1 MSYLVLARKF
11 RPQTFKQVVGQQHVA
26 RTLMNAVATGR
37 TSHAY
42 LLTGT
47 RGVGKTSVARIFAK
61 ALNCADVSDGEPCN
75 ECETCLDITEGSH
88 MDVVEIDGAS
98 NRGIDDI
105 RELREKVNYAPARGG
120 RKIYIIDEV
129 HQITRDAFNALL
141 KTLEEPPPSV
151 VFIFAT
157 TEPQK
162 LPQTILS
169 RCQRFDFRRIAQEE
183 IQQHLGKVAKAEKI
197 EIEDEALY
205 LVARKADGS
214 MRDGQSYLDLLVSY
228 NPDRITAEDAREV
241 LGVLPFEIY
250 LELMEIIADRDQ
262 GRVFEYVGKLQEQVY
277 DYYDFALELLVF
289 LRNLLMVKTAS
300 AYREIALLP
309 EALRDALH
317 DTAHRFSTG
326 DLSRIITLAEQ
337 LELSLRK
344 SVFPR
349 ITVETSLV
357 RIASLAST
365 VEIDSLLS
373 SIGLLPERG
382 TETPAETAA
391 PKKPV
396 PSPESVAAPD
406 SVAPPPRSSTVSATD
421 TATGVPEPRSPSGEK
436 EPSASEEERK
446 RSGPA
451 MATGVKVLVTASQDT
466 TGEIE
471 TPPPAEEREQTA
483 PAEEQGQTVP
493 AEEQGQTAPAEE
505 REQTAP
511 AEEREQTAPAEE
523 QGQTAPA
530 EEQGQTAPAEEREQT
545 APEEATGVKG
555 TRETVCLNL
564 EKVCAGWNEF
574 CRILGERH
582 QSLAG
587 FLIDAELRQPS
598 ENTLSIGVGETVYG
612 NIATPESIEILEDGL
627 HDFFGEKP
635 TVRIKKIPNNRR
647 NRKRLDPTEDPNHPE
662 ARRREARRM
671 VKEEPALEKLVSLF
685 DAEIVDG

>member
-483 PAEEQGQTVP
+483 PAEEQGQT
-493 AEEQGQTAPAEE
+493 
-505 REQTAP
+505 
-511 AEEREQTAPAEE
+511 
-523 QGQTAPA
+523 APA
-530 EEQGQTAPAEEREQT
+530 EEQGQTAPAEERAET